1 MSRTIINPNVPR
13 TNDLYKTVKQIINL
27 DAEKVQLHPSDRKRV
42 LHALRFFIQ
51 DVDQQRVNELFL
63 RSRL

>member
-1 MSRTIINPNVPR
+1 MMVRTITNPNVPR
-13 TNDLYKTVKQIINL
+13 ITDLYKTVKQIINL
-27 DAEKVQLHPSDRKRV
+27 DTEKVHLHPSDRKRV

-51 DVDQQRVNELFL
+51 DQSRVNELFL